1 MLTPSSGRSARG
13 CLVAHGTSTSS
24 REVSRDGRERT
35 PANEVRTPGARA
47 QRFLTQ
53 LFHKTMADSIT
64 NVGVLVAL

>member
-1 MLTPSSGRSARG
+1 MA
-13 CLVAHGTSTSS
+13 TSTSS
-24 REVSRDGRERT
+24 REVSRGGRERT